1 MDAQKTQKRDQRWE
15 SSPGPQHACYTPTP
29 PLVRS
34 LDINF
39 SHGHFRKKRF
49 TQNLACIQKVLGPCA
64 RSARIAT
71 TILLANPPVKQ
82 QCVCCVSAWRV
93 RQPVK
98 LLAQFT
104 MLQYGI
110 LFGVIFMQPVLSM
123 ETEVVV
129 LRAVRGQDARLPCGQ
144 GKVFLDGPDAYVLWL
159 KNDREFLYRFPNEE
173 TERRSLTLDQVF
185 GTTCVAGACHDD
197 TSLLLKR
204 VSDRDGGIYRCR
216 VHYQASPSVDY
227 VIEIRLVDSPG
238 LPRIYNDAGE
248 LLKRGHIQHLSL
260 GANLTL
266 TCVVDDEQPDT
277 LVFWRRNGAVAER
290 AHAASGSLRATV
302 RVRNATRA
310 ELDAHYECLAQ
321 NADVTEPLSASVLVT
336 MYLPPLSVEIRL
348 NNNVDFEAG
357 QPRVVDCVV
366 VGCVPPPSITWH
378 LGDTLLRPSVH
389 KELHDGNYTVSSLTL
404 APSLRDSG
412 RELACRAHNSH
423 LPASVFQD
431 KVTLNVGYRPICL
444 SPGEEVVGAV
454 QREAETVSCV
464 VEASPEPL
472 QFSWTFADSR
482 TLYTSV
488 KVVGSCARSARIPTT
503 ILLTNPA
510 VKQQCLHCCVSAW
523 RKLPGHQHRYS
534 STLTWLPRA
543 GDSGPLLCRAT
554 NAFGEQKRPCAYAV
568 AAGGAP
574 AAPDCVL
581 LRSYPDALRVQ
592 CKKGNAQAAPDC
604 VLLRSYPDAL
614 RVLQCKKGDL
624 TSVVTRHLVSTYRNS
639 PDALRVQCKKGWDGG
654 RPQTIHLTLR
664 DADGTVLRNV
674 SDAAGHFHLQG
685 VGERNL
691 SALVY
696 ASSIR
701 GRSREVT
708 LHLQATKPLSAPV
721 IELTPAR
728 SWTRWLEV
736 AAGGVA
742 VAAAVAATALCVR
755 ALRARRENVELN
767 PDLVPRSDGEIKAHS
782 SLQPPGTRPAPPR
795 LERIL
800 MWICMAIL
808 IFTGPVMSRNGGVPP
823 SSSRRLPGDPTLVLC
838 IESGFTHLY
847 SMSLAVLRHP
857 PSNCASPPLWVH
869 ATDVSSPV
877 PF

>member
-1 MDAQKTQKRDQRWE
+1 
-15 SSPGPQHACYTPTP
+15 
-29 PLVRS
+29 
-34 LDINF
+34 
-39 SHGHFRKKRF
+39 
-49 TQNLACIQKVLGPCA
+49 
-64 RSARIAT
+64 
-71 TILLANPPVKQ
+71 
-82 QCVCCVSAWRV
+82 
-93 RQPVK
+93 
-98 LLAQFT
+98 

-488 KVVGSCARSARIPTT
+488 K
-503 ILLTNPA
+503 
-510 VKQQCLHCCVSAW
+510 
-523 RKLPGHQHRYS
+523 KLPGHQHRYS

-581 LRSYPDALRVQ
+581 LRSY
-592 CKKGNAQAAPDC
+592 
-604 VLLRSYPDAL
+604 
-614 RVLQCKKGDL
+614 
-624 TSVVTRHLVSTYRNS
+624 

-767 PDLVPRSDGEIKAHS
+767 PDLVPRSDGTFHREPDFVGGERV
-782 SLQPPGTRPAPPR
+782 LGTTNITVNQLAA
-795 LERIL
+795 
-800 MWICMAIL
+800 CQ
-808 IFTGPVMSRNGGVPP
+808 NQ
-823 SSSRRLPGDPTLVLC
+823 
-838 IESGFTHLY
+838 Y
-847 SMSLAVLRHP
+847 S
-857 PSNCASPPLWVH
+857 
-869 ATDVSSPV
+869 SSPV
-877 PF
+877 PSCRVMVGCPRPAQDACPATQHSYFV